1 MYDYCFKKSIDFGCC
16 NGDDD
21 DAHKDFF
28 NFFMLKKK
36 TNNTNSYVPPEHRE
50 IQIHNVSVTWNGIR
64 KKNLFFVVFVNNL
77 RS

>member
-1 MYDYCFKKSIDFGCC
+1 MYDYCFKKSIDFSCC

-36 TNNTNSYVPPEHRE
+36 ENQQHKFLCATRTQGNTNS
-50 IQIHNVSVTWNGIR
+50 
-64 KKNLFFVVFVNNL
+64 
-77 RS
+77 

>member
-1 MYDYCFKKSIDFGCC
+1 MYDYCFKKSIDFSCC

-36 TNNTNSYVPPEHRE
+36 KSNNTNSYVPHQNTGKYNF
-50 IQIHNVSVTWNGIR
+50 IM
-64 KKNLFFVVFVNNL
+64 
-77 RS
+77 

>member
-28 NFFMLKKK
+28 NFFMLKKRK
-36 TNNTNSYVPPEHRE
+36 PTTQILMCHQNTGKYNF
-50 IQIHNVSVTWNGIR
+50 IM
-64 KKNLFFVVFVNNL
+64 
-77 RS
+77 